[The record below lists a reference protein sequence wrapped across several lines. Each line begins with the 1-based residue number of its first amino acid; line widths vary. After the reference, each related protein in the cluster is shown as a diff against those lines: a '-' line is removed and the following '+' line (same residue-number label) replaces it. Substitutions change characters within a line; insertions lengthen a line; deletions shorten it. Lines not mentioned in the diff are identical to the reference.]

1 MQDFRFPVISQNC
14 PIHISAQI
22 FADDYAVAFT
32 LDIDAERFANARL
45 LAVSE
50 VVQVSVRGSTRL
62 SKSLAT
68 VDGHREPEGF
78 EFVHASILT
87 VRLFKC
93 NNRLGNL
100 HNILGRF

>member
-1 MQDFRFPVISQNC
+1 MQDFRFPGISQNS

-22 FADDYAVAFT
+22 FTDDYAVAFT
-32 LDIDAERFANARL
+32 LDIDAEGFADTRF

-50 VVQVSVRGSTRL
+50 IVQMRVRGCTRL

-78 EFVHASILT
+78 EFIHASILT
-87 VRLFKC
+87 VRLSKC

-100 HNILGRF
+100 HNIWGRF